1 MPAAPEMNYLAV
13 LVGAVIS
20 VIVGGLWYSP
30 VLFGNAWL
38 ALVGKTKAQAEAEF
52 SPLKIVWAL
61 VWGFVTSYGLA
72 RVIVWTGKATLV
84 DGVLVGVLT
93 CVVFAIAS
101 IAVNHTFEGRP
112 VKLTAIYAGH
122 HLVAFAA
129 IGAMLG
135 AWM

>member
-1 MPAAPEMNYLAV
+1 MSPTVEMNYLAV

-20 VIVGGLWYSP
+20 VIVGALWYSP

-38 ALVGKTKAQAEAEF
+38 TLVGKTKEQAEKEF

-72 RVIVWTGKATLV
+72 RVIVWTGKATLM

-101 IAVNHTFEGRP
+101 IAVNHSFEGRP
-112 VKLTAIYAGH
+112 VKLTVIYAAH

>member
-1 MPAAPEMNYLAV
+1 MPPAVEMNYLAV

-20 VIVGGLWYSP
+20 VIIGAAWYST

-38 ALVGKTKAQAEAEF
+38 VLVGKTKEQAAKDF

-101 IAVNHTFEGRP
+101 IAVNHSFEGRP
-112 VKLTAIYAGH
+112 VKLTVIYAGH

>member
-1 MPAAPEMNYLAV
+1 M
-13 LVGAVIS
+13 
-20 VIVGGLWYSP
+20 
-30 VLFGNAWL
+30 
-38 ALVGKTKAQAEAEF
+38 ALIGKTKEQVEKEF

-72 RVIVWTGKATLV
+72 RVIMWTGKATPI
-84 DGVLVGVLT
+84 DGLLVGVLA

-112 VKLTAIYAGH
+112 VKLTAIYAAH
-122 HLVAFAA
+122 HLVEFAA

>member
-1 MPAAPEMNYLAV
+1 MPPVVEMNYLAV

-20 VIVGGLWYSP
+20 VIVGALWYSP
-30 VLFGNAWL
+30 PLFGNAWL
-38 ALVGKTKAQAEAEF
+38 ALVGKTKEQAEKDF

-72 RVIVWTGKATLV
+72 RVIVWTGKNTPV
-84 DGVLVGVLT
+84 DGLLLGVLT
-93 CVVFAIAS
+93 CVVFAIAT
-101 IAVNHTFEGRP
+101 IAVNHNFEGRP
-112 VKLTAIYAGH
+112 AKLTVIYAGH